1 MARAGTETL
10 VHGRPRQPPIAALL
24 RVTGATA
31 TPASYRLDAGTCTVG
46 SAPTCDIVIADAA
59 VSRTHAE
66 LSLVAEGV
74 LLRDLGSR
82 NGTFYAGQRVERMIL
97 RLGSR
102 IELGHASISIEP
114 AALDEASYGADEYAG
129 IVGHSPAMQKL
140 FAKLTRLEGSLV
152 AVLVE
157 GETGVGKE
165 LVARALHRQSPCS
178 AGPFVAVNCGALP
191 RELVA
196 SELFG
201 HRKGAFTGAH
211 EARRGAFDAADGGT
225 LFLDEI
231 GELPLDIQPMLLRAL
246 EAGEVRPVG
255 SDATKHVKVRIVAA
269 TNRKLE
275 GEVTAGRF
283 REDLFYRLAIVR
295 IVVPPLRERVEDIV
309 LIARRMAAELSVE
322 IPDEVLARWAAR
334 PWRGNVR
341 ELRNAAHAYAALGD
355 EVDVDGGVGSGP
367 DLEAVLAAAVRMD
380 ASYAAQKDAL
390 VERFTRAY
398 LDRLMA
404 HAKGN
409 QSQAA
414 RIAGLDRTYLGRLL
428 AKSGKDS

>member
-1 MARAGTETL
+1 
-10 VHGRPRQPPIAALL
+10 VKQPPIAALL
-24 RVTGATA
+24 RVSGVVA
-31 TPASYRLDAGTCTVG
+31 TPDTYRLEAGTCTVG
-46 SAPTCDIVIADAA
+46 SGPTCDVVIADGA

-82 NGTFYAGQRVERMIL
+82 NGTFYAGQRVERMVL

-102 IELGHASISIEP
+102 IELGHATISIEP
-114 AALDEASYGADEYAG
+114 ADIDEGAYGSDEYAG
-129 IVGHSPAMQKL
+129 IVGRSPAMQKL

-165 LVARALHRQSPCS
+165 LVARALHRRSPCS

-201 HRKGAFTGAH
+201 HRKGAFTGAN
-211 EARRGAFDAADGGT
+211 EARRGAFETADGGT

-231 GELPLDIQPMLLRAL
+231 GELPLDIQPMMLRAL
-246 EAGEVRPVG
+246 EAGEVRAVG
-255 SDATKHVKVRIVAA
+255 SDAVKHVKVRLVTA

-275 GEVTAGRF
+275 AEVAAGRF
-283 REDLFYRLAIVR
+283 REDLYYRLAIVR
-295 IVVPPLRERVEDIV
+295 IVVPPLRERPEDIE
-309 LIARRMAAELSVE
+309 LIARRMADELSVR
-322 IPDEVLARWAAR
+322 IPDAVLARWSAR

-341 ELRNAAHAYAALGD
+341 ELRNAVHAYAALGEEAD
-355 EVDVDGGVGSGP
+355 AAGGGGGP
-367 DLEAVLAAAVRMD
+367 DLDAALSGTVRMD
-380 ASYAAQKDAL
+380 ATYAEQKDAI
-390 VERFTRAY
+390 VERFTRIY

-404 HAKGN
+404 HANGN

-414 RIAGLDRTYLGRLL
+414 RLAGLDRTYLGRLL
-428 AKSGKDS
+428 AKTGKGE